1 MELRKF
7 IANTIRECLNE
18 NHHFNNLKAYRG
30 IGKNINKT
38 YGGNDDGIGVFWTDN
53 LTMAKWFAGLIDYNV
68 NTDRYEDIST
78 EGKILEKTL
87 SFLNPYIINSDDEDY
102 DSFQQ
107 YMDEINS
114 FGGVMK
120 YKSYLIK
127 KGYDG
132 IILKNNNTNYYEDGV
147 YDIYIEF

>member
-7 IANTIRECLNE
+7 IATTIREYLNE
-18 NHHFNNLKAYRG
+18 NYHFNNLKAYRG

-87 SFLNPYIINSDDEDY
+87 SFLNPYVINSDDEDY

-107 YMDEINS
+107 YMGEINS
-114 FGGVMK
+114 FGGVIK

-127 KGYDG
+127 NGYDG
-132 IILKNNNTNYYEDGV
+132 IILKNNNTNYYYDGV